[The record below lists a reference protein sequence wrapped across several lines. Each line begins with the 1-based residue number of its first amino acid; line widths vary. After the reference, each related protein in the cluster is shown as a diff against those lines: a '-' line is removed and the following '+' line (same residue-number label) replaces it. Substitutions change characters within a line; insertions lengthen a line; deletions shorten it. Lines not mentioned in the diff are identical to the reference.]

1 MAEVQKY
8 SLKEKLTE
16 ADKSLYRSPSLYGM
30 SALTIP
36 RYINSMRSVMFTNH
50 LKQFLTPND
59 PDYPFVFTNAEN
71 LVGKYSSGY
80 REVKHESEVYRKVV
94 KYGDILGSNANVYKL
109 FILDKKKK
117 KFDVIE
123 RKEVE
128 DLTENFGFN
137 YNNDEIDKYSEG
149 DTIKK
154 GTVLYKSTSYDDDM
168 FYGYGKNTTVMYT
181 LDPYTSEDAA
191 VARRGYADNYKTIET
206 EVIQIK
212 LNDNDFLLNLYGEED
227 GEYKPLPDIGE
238 TCTGILGAIRTQFND
253 QLLYDFKSSSLNRI
267 HDGDRIIYVNDTN
280 EIVDITIFSNNEE
293 IVDTIFNT
301 QINRYLES
309 QNKYYKEINDTCKE
323 IVDFCK
329 NNSGYSYSQEV
340 DYLYKRSGEMLD
352 TKKRWKEGDT
362 SFANMV
368 IEIVIRKEVP
378 LRKGHKVSGRYGNK
392 SVISEI
398 RDDDKMPCTED
409 GKPVDLLLNLL
420 AIINRTTSFAIYE
433 LIITSICYKV
443 RKKMQTMS
451 SYKDK
456 EKLLF
461 DIIKEFNEI
470 QYDEM
475 IKSYNKLSTAEKKV
489 VIDEAISDGIY
500 INQSPVKETK
510 PIFYRIKD
518 ILDKYEWI
526 EPDYIYIKDSN
537 GRKIK
542 TLSRHWIGDM
552 YIIKLKQSD
561 RRGFS
566 GRSTGTVDIKGL
578 PTRSFKSK
586 NHMEKHSDS
595 AIRFGE
601 FETLNFSI
609 GVPTEDIA
617 LFNSVYRTSIKG
629 REQLVKSMFNF
640 DGKDNKNN
648 VKIDSAYTS
657 RVAEIFAVFFKSL
670 GLEID
675 FINDD
680 DVVKGYDNQ
689 EIKLHTTDNGETI
702 LCTDYEF
709 FLRERYNEIKEEI
722 LKENIIMT
730 DEQLQSE
737 IEARLKERNFINGP
751 LYDENGSL
759 LFE

>member
-1 MAEVQKY
+1 M
-8 SLKEKLTE
+8 
-16 ADKSLYRSPSLYGM
+16 M
-30 SALTIP
+30 
-36 RYINSMRSVMFTNH
+36 
-50 LKQFLTPND
+50 
-59 PDYPFVFTNAEN
+59 
-71 LVGKYSSGY
+71 
-80 REVKHESEVYRKVV
+80 
-94 KYGDILGSNANVYKL
+94 
-109 FILDKKKK
+109 
-117 KFDVIE
+117 
-123 RKEVE
+123 
-128 DLTENFGFN
+128 
-137 YNNDEIDKYSEG
+137 
-149 DTIKK
+149 
-154 GTVLYKSTSYDDDM
+154 
-168 FYGYGKNTTVMYT
+168 
-181 LDPYTSEDAA
+181 
-191 VARRGYADNYKTIET
+191 
-206 EVIQIK
+206 
-212 LNDNDFLLNLYGEED
+212 
-227 GEYKPLPDIGE
+227 
-238 TCTGILGAIRTQFND
+238 
-253 QLLYDFKSSSLNRI
+253 
-267 HDGDRIIYVNDTN
+267 
-280 EIVDITIFSNNEE
+280 
-293 IVDTIFNT
+293 
-301 QINRYLES
+301 
-309 QNKYYKEINDTCKE
+309 
-323 IVDFCK
+323 
-329 NNSGYSYSQEV
+329 
-340 DYLYKRSGEMLD
+340 
-352 TKKRWKEGDT
+352 
-362 SFANMV
+362 
-368 IEIVIRKEVP
+368 
-378 LRKGHKVSGRYGNK
+378 
-392 SVISEI
+392 
-398 RDDDKMPCTED
+398 
-409 GKPVDLLLNLL
+409 
-420 AIINRTTSFAIYE
+420 
-433 LIITSICYKV
+433 
-443 RKKMQTMS
+443 
-451 SYKDK
+451 
-456 EKLLF
+456 
-461 DIIKEFNEI
+461 
-470 QYDEM
+470 
-475 IKSYNKLSTAEKKV
+475 KLSTAEKKV

-518 ILDKYEWI
+518 ILDKYNWI
-526 EPDYIYIKDSN
+526 QPDYIYIKDGN

-689 EIKLHTTDNGETI
+689 EIKLHTTDEGETI

>member
-1 MAEVQKY
+1 M
-8 SLKEKLTE
+8 
-16 ADKSLYRSPSLYGM
+16 
-30 SALTIP
+30 
-36 RYINSMRSVMFTNH
+36 
-50 LKQFLTPND
+50 
-59 PDYPFVFTNAEN
+59 
-71 LVGKYSSGY
+71 
-80 REVKHESEVYRKVV
+80 
-94 KYGDILGSNANVYKL
+94 
-109 FILDKKKK
+109 
-117 KFDVIE
+117 
-123 RKEVE
+123 
-128 DLTENFGFN
+128 
-137 YNNDEIDKYSEG
+137 
-149 DTIKK
+149 
-154 GTVLYKSTSYDDDM
+154 
-168 FYGYGKNTTVMYT
+168 
-181 LDPYTSEDAA
+181 
-191 VARRGYADNYKTIET
+191 
-206 EVIQIK
+206 
-212 LNDNDFLLNLYGEED
+212 
-227 GEYKPLPDIGE
+227 
-238 TCTGILGAIRTQFND
+238 
-253 QLLYDFKSSSLNRI
+253 
-267 HDGDRIIYVNDTN
+267 
-280 EIVDITIFSNNEE
+280 
-293 IVDTIFNT
+293 
-301 QINRYLES
+301 
-309 QNKYYKEINDTCKE
+309 
-323 IVDFCK
+323 
-329 NNSGYSYSQEV
+329 
-340 DYLYKRSGEMLD
+340 
-352 TKKRWKEGDT
+352 
-362 SFANMV
+362 
-368 IEIVIRKEVP
+368 
-378 LRKGHKVSGRYGNK
+378 RYGNK

-475 IKSYNKLSTAEKKV
+475 IKGYNKLSTAEKKV

-518 ILDKYEWI
+518 ILDKYNWI
-526 EPDYIYIKDSN
+526 QPDYIYIKDGN

-689 EIKLHTTDNGETI
+689 EIKLHTTDEGETI